1 MYRTQTSAVS
11 SSNLFS
17 WTPKNTK
24 VHQDL
29 NKDIASTITKIETSI
44 NMRKEKYKTFL
55 MAKGITDHLRTEP
68 TSNIEYELTQ
78 KLNSIKI
85 PKNNFTKT
93 SEEFFPFNA
102 ANPKLT
108 NFSANYNQQHIKTT
122 PNFFPEADS
131 NNLRCVTTSN
141 TARTNTDR

>member
-1 MYRTQTSAVS
+1 MHDTQRSTAS
-11 SSNLFS
+11 SSNVFS
-17 WTPKNTK
+17 WIHKNTK

-29 NKDIASTITKIETSI
+29 NKDIASTITKIESSI
-44 NMRKEKYKTFL
+44 KIQKQKNKTFL
-55 MAKGITDHLRTEP
+55 MAKGIPDHLRTEP
-68 TSNIEYELTQ
+68 TSTIEYELTQ
-78 KLNSIKI
+78 KFNPIKI
-85 PKNNFTKT
+85 QKNDFTKT

-102 ANPKLT
+102 ANPKPT
-108 NFSANYNQQHIKTT
+108 NCSANLNQKHIKTT